1 MTEEEPSNLGEFSQN
16 LFWIILLIGGIV
28 HIPITLPGTEIRAQP
43 AAFDILLPC
52 LVLWGLWRGK
62 ITPPSRTLLFA
73 GITAVIAVAIHSAT
87 VSISDDPLLMARL
100 IKESLKL
107 VLIIIHFVLLLILF
121 GHNASFVPSARTVL
135 IILAISCPIVIFIAR
150 YEPIPATRTVYAAYL
165 VGLLFF
171 LVLEGEWR
179 HRVRSKIC
187 LITAGLT
194 VLTTSLILHSK
205 GMAGLATAIV
215 FWAILEPVAS
225 PRSILKVF
233 LTGAAMIFVIS
244 SGVLAAAYLS
254 TKIELLQHMDSI
266 ERSIGIR
273 VELWSLALARLLE
286 TFPVG
291 IGLGQFPLAAKTVPI
306 LALEGHNYVHNT
318 FLGLALE
325 LGLIGVLL
333 GSMTTL
339 VLIFATCGWPL
350 HTAPVFLIF
359 VLPPLLI
366 HDGHSIRILLLIT
379 ALGLARFIQKKRN
392 LR

>member
-1 MTEEEPSNLGEFSQN
+1 
-16 LFWIILLIGGIV
+16 
-28 HIPITLPGTEIRAQP
+28 
-43 AAFDILLPC
+43 
-52 LVLWGLWRGK
+52 
-62 ITPPSRTLLFA
+62 
-73 GITAVIAVAIHSAT
+73 
-87 VSISDDPLLMARL
+87 
-100 IKESLKL
+100 
-107 VLIIIHFVLLLILF
+107 
-121 GHNASFVPSARTVL
+121 
-135 IILAISCPIVIFIAR
+135 
-150 YEPIPATRTVYAAYL
+150 
-165 VGLLFF
+165 
-171 LVLEGEWR
+171 
-179 HRVRSKIC
+179 
-187 LITAGLT
+187 
-194 VLTTSLILHSK
+194 
-205 GMAGLATAIV
+205 
-215 FWAILEPVAS
+215 
-225 PRSILKVF
+225 
-233 LTGAAMIFVIS
+233 MIFVIS

-339 VLIFATCGWPL
+339 VLIFATRGWPL